1 MIYRGLTH
9 EFDLAFTTAGAA
21 TYYFSYCLIGSMT
34 ILHVKP
40 DFQIHAFYFA
50 PLFVVGNVSLHNKI
64 VSYIFSQKFSIG
76 QVSRYM
82 IRLNFQCLF
91 EGLLRF
97 LCFVQSL

>member
-40 DFQIHAFYFA
+40 DFQIHAFSFA
-50 PLFVVGNVSLHNKI
+50 LICGWKWMHV
-64 VSYIFSQKFSIG
+64 
-76 QVSRYM
+76 
-82 IRLNFQCLF
+82 RLQPTISNNS
-91 EGLLRF
+91 GKVRF
-97 LCFVQSL
+97 I

>member
-40 DFQIHAFYFA
+40 DFQIHAFS
-50 PLFVVGNVSLHNKI
+50 FVLICGWKWIHVRLQPTISNNSSCELQQ
-64 VSYIFSQKFSIG
+64 STIG
-76 QVSRYM
+76 C
-82 IRLNFQCLF
+82 CLTK
-91 EGLLRF
+91 LMLRN
-97 LCFVQSL
+97 Q